1 MKFHS
6 LIKSPI
12 NLSYDFL
19 MQQATIKNVTHKSNI
34 LKLTKGKTKKMSDNE
49 GVQVD
54 SKTKKKSCNFSPVHV
69 YNSH

>member
-1 MKFHS
+1 
-6 LIKSPI
+6 
-12 NLSYDFL
+12 

-34 LKLTKGKTKKMSDNE
+34 LKLTKGKTTKMSDNE